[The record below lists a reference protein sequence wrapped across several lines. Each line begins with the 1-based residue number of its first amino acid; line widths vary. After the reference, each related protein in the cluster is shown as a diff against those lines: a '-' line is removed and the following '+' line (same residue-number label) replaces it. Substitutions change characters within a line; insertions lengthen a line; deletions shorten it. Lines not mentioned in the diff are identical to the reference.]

1 MLSHVLKH
9 SQYIEAKVLVKNYD
23 KVMKMDETTNDNFRD
38 RWFSHLKVFKG
49 ELDVDVVLNPEDTLT
64 NVSSPSRRV
73 ESTH

>member
-1 MLSHVLKH
+1 
-9 SQYIEAKVLVKNYD
+9 
-23 KVMKMDETTNDNFRD
+23 MKMDETTNDNFRD